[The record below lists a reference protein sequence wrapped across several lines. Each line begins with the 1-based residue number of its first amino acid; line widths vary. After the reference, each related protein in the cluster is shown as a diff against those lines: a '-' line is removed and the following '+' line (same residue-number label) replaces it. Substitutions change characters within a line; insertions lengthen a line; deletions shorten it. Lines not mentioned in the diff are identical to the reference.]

1 MTDQHWSAPD
11 LPEPAVPAAALQSQ
25 DGPQQDI
32 VIVGGGPVGATLALA
47 LLHKGY
53 TVTLLEAR
61 AQGAAH
67 QDQRALALSY
77 GSILILERLG
87 LWASLQPKATAINTI
102 HVSQRG
108 SLGRS
113 VLKAEEHGQPALG
126 YVLSYGD
133 LTAALDHALQ
143 AQANIQ
149 LQYEAEASAIIPG
162 TDSARVE
169 YRQHEQAQTARA
181 QLVVLADGG
190 RSLGEIPGLQRETKH
205 YGHDALVSKVVC
217 ELPHDNIAYERFTPA
232 GPVALLPNGPRD
244 FSLVWTGKSE
254 EIQPLLTMEDEDF
267 LQALHAHFGD
277 RVGRFLKVGK
287 RLSFPLKL
295 SYLQTVT
302 APHLVVI
309 GNAAQTMH
317 PVAGQGFNVGMRDA
331 WELAQLLAETPT
343 PLWGAELMLQA
354 YQADR
359 KNDTRKGLLFT
370 DFLVNVFSNDTV
382 GLNKIRGLGLGLLD
396 IVPLAKRHLVDKMS
410 FGPRG

>member
-1 MTDQHWSAPD
+1 MSEQNEASPVVKTPAQAP
-11 LPEPAVPAAALQSQ
+11 
-25 DGPQQDI
+25 QDI
-32 VIVGGGPVGATLALA
+32 MIVGGGPVGATLALA

-53 TVTLLEAR
+53 DVTLLEAR

-87 LWASLQPKATAINTI
+87 LWDALKPKATAINTI

-113 VLKAEEHGQPALG
+113 VLKAEEHDQAALG

-133 LTAALDHALQ
+133 LTAALDTALQ
-143 AQANIQ
+143 DNAKIR
-149 LQYEAEASAIIPG
+149 LHYEAEASAIIPG
-162 TDSARVE
+162 ADLARVE
-169 YRQHEQAQTARA
+169 YRQHEMAMTASA
-181 QLVVLADGG
+181 KVVVLADGG

-232 GPVALLPNGPRD
+232 GPVALLPNGLRD

-254 EIQPLLTMEDEDF
+254 EIQPLLTMEDEAF

-277 RVGRFLKVGK
+277 RVGHFLKVGK

-331 WELAQLLAETPT
+331 WELAQILAETP
-343 PLWGAELMLQA
+343 LVQWGSDTMLQA

-359 KNDTRKGLLFT
+359 KNDTRKGLMFT

-396 IVPLAKRHLVDKMS
+396 IVPLAKRRLVDKMS